1 MFVFFIV
8 NIELVHMLG
17 GSFGGSIMSVK
28 APSFCQVILDMS
40 SKLSLQTWSGTSYAT
55 MGIVIETVLK

>member
-1 MFVFFIV
+1 
-8 NIELVHMLG
+8 MLG

-55 MGIVIETVLK
+55 MGIVIEIVLK